1 MKNEETMKKAKRI
14 VVKVGS
20 STLTYQNGKLNL
32 RRIEKL
38 CCVLSD
44 LRNSGRSI
52 VLVSSG
58 AVSAGMGKLNISH
71 KPTTVEEKQA
81 MASVGQGE
89 LMKIYEGF
97 FGNYG
102 SNIGQILLTR
112 DMINNETGKKNAEN
126 TFEKLLEM
134 NIIPVVNENDTVA
147 FDEIKFGDNDTLSAY
162 VSLLCKADLLINM
175 SDMDGFYDSD
185 PRKNKNAKLMSVIE
199 KVDEKLYDCASGAG
213 SNVGTG
219 GMVSKLHAAEI
230 ACKNDIPMMIV
241 SGEKPEI
248 LYDILEDGKNPGT
261 FFKTYKD

>member
-1 MKNEETMKKAKRI
+1 MEKTKKAKRI
-14 VVKVGS
+14 VIKVGS

-44 LRNSGRSI
+44 LKNSGRQI

-58 AVSAGMGKLNISH
+58 AVSAGMGKLNMDH
-71 KPTTVEEKQA
+71 KPKTVEEKQA

-89 LMKIYEGF
+89 LMRIYEGF
-97 FGNYG
+97 FAAYG

-112 DMINNETGKKNAEN
+112 DIINNETGRKNAEN

-134 NIIPVVNENDTVA
+134 NIIPIVNENDTVA

-162 VSLLCKADLLINM
+162 VALLCKADLLINM
-175 SDMDGFYDSD
+175 SDMDGFYDKD
-185 PRKNKNAKLMSVIE
+185 PRKNPDAKLIE
-199 KVDEKLYDCASGAG
+199 KIKKVDAKLYDCASGAG
-213 SNVGTG
+213 TNVGTG

-230 ACKNDIPMMIV
+230 ACPNGIAMMIV

-248 LYDILEDGKNPGT
+248 LYDILEDGKKYGT
-261 FFKTYKD
+261 FFCTYKN